1 MESPSEAFRTSRQH
15 GGRRRQKTTK
25 KQVFV
30 TALKHIKLK
39 HIKMMD
45 PAVKQI

>member
-1 MESPSEAFRTSRQH
+1 LSAWRAEPWRGRFGYRGSMEVKNR
-15 GGRRRQKTTK
+15 K
-25 KQVFV
+25 KPAKQMFV
-30 TALKHIKLK
+30 TALK

>member
-1 MESPSEAFRTSRQH
+1 MEVNN
-15 GGRRRQKTTK
+15 RRKPA

-30 TALKHIKLK
+30 TALK